1 MVGVRLFIV
10 AQVFELRAQRRPFVK
25 VDEGEEAQAA
35 RRQVDP
41 FIVAADLIGRRQTVG
56 TELAPSPEP
65 AVVAVDL
72 DIGIRAF
79 LRNRDFLLLQGR
91 RLFHRPF
98 RGGWR

>member
-10 AQVFELRAQRRPFVK
+10 AQVFELRAQRRLFVK

-41 FIVAADLIGRRQTVG
+41 FIMAADLIGRRKTIG

-65 AVVAVDL
+65 VPCR
-72 DIGIRAF
+72 GFRY
-79 LRNRDFLLLQGR
+79 RDTCF
-91 RLFHRPF
+91 FP
-98 RGGWR
+98 

>member
-41 FIVAADLIGRRQTVG
+41 FIVAADLIRRRTAVG
-56 TELAPSPEP
+56 AELAAAQSQ
-65 AVVAVDL
+65 
-72 DIGIRAF
+72 R
-79 LRNRDFLLLQGR
+79 
-91 RLFHRPF
+91 
-98 RGGWR
+98 

>member
-25 VDEGEEAQAA
+25 VDEGEEAQAS

-41 FIVAADLIGRRQTVG
+41 FIMAADLIRHRPAVG
-56 TELAPSPEP
+56 AELSSPPEP

-72 DIGIRAF
+72 DIGIRVF
-79 LRNRDFLLLQGR
+79 FRDRDFLFFQGG
-91 RLFHRPF
+91 RLF
-98 RGGWR
+98 